1 MILIVAYCRAG
12 FETEA
17 AADFERIADAAGG
30 TLRARI
36 ESGAGFVLCELLDVE
51 LRRVREAAAAL
62 PPWFVRDWFV
72 ARGPYRLLPS
82 EGSDAASAKRPV
94 TERADRITPLL
105 AACQPLGR
113 TFASVWIEYPDTNDG
128 KALSGLAR
136 ALEQRMAAALNI
148 EAPPAHSSGRRSD
161 ASDEASGP
169 ARLRV
174 FLTDG
179 ATAYVGRAAA
189 SEARWRMGIP
199 RLSMPGAAPSRST
212 LKLAE
217 AFTVFLGDDWTT
229 ALRAGTHAVDL
240 GAAPGGWSWQLA
252 RRGLHVTAVD
262 NGPLKGAAAT
272 DPLIT
277 HLRTDGLTYRPRKHV
292 DWMVCDIAEQPARIA
307 TLVADWIADGAA
319 RRTIF
324 NLKLPM
330 KKRHEEVQRC
340 VERIDARMARSSI
353 DAKLSLRQL
362 YHDREEIT
370 GYLVRVA

>member
-12 FETEA
+12 FEPEA
-17 AADFERIADAAGG
+17 AADFERIADRAGG
-30 TLRARI
+30 TMRPRVLP
-36 ESGAGFVLCELLDVE
+36 GTGYVLCEVRDVE
-51 LRRVREAAAAL
+51 LHRLRTAAAET
-62 PPWFVRDWFV
+62 PPWFARDWFV
-72 ARGPYRLLPS
+72 ARGPYPLLPP
-82 EGSDAASAKRPV
+82 GDAPAGKGGV
-94 TERADRITPLL
+94 TSRADRVTPLL
-105 AACQPLGR
+105 AACAPLGR
-113 TFASVWIEYPDTNDG
+113 TFASVWVEYPDTNEG
-128 KALSGLAR
+128 KALTGLAR
-136 ALEQRMAAALNI
+136 SLEQRLGGELDI
-148 EAPPAHSSGRRSD
+148 QAPPERGGGRRSD
-161 ASDEASGP
+161 SSDDSGP
-169 ARLRV
+169 SRLRI

-179 ATAYVGRAAA
+179 GTAYVGRAPVA
-189 SEARWRMGIP
+189 EARWRMGIP

-252 RRGLHVTAVD
+252 QRGLHVTAVD
-262 NGPLKGAAAT
+262 NGLLKGAAAT

-277 HLRTDGLTYRPRKHV
+277 HLRADGLSYRPRKHV

-340 VERIDARMARSSI
+340 VERIDARMSRSSI
-353 DAKLSLRQL
+353 DAKLSLKQL